1 MFFVIAVS
9 FFVVVAALLRTGEGA
24 VVHGAFGR
32 GHNLRAFVLPDSLSR
47 TINPEV
53 NTVAFFFCAQCL
65 PLRFFFLVVLLQK
78 PL

>member
-53 NTVAFFFCAQCL
+53 NTVAFFFVRSASLCV
-65 PLRFFFLVVLLQK
+65 FFFLVVLLQK